1 MKLTLCASLLNISS
15 LIVELL
21 SFSFSVY
28 SFLFLL
34 FCFVSSLLRIREME
48 KKALKI
54 MKNISSCTKNKKIN
68 TLERF

>member
-1 MKLTLCASLLNISS
+1 MEMRFVKLTLCASLLNISS

-48 KKALKI
+48 KGF
-54 MKNISSCTKNKKIN
+54 KNNEKHIVMHKKQEN
-68 TLERF
+68 